1 LLEGNLRMNKQLIL
15 IIDDELLIFDTMSK
29 DLADEWP
36 APVKMVDKEIILAC
50 PKVRNFSY
58 NMLAK

>member
-36 APVKMVDKEIILAC
+36 APVKMVGKEIILSL
-50 PKVRNFSY
+50 P
-58 NMLAK
+58 

>member
-1 LLEGNLRMNKQLIL
+1 MNKQLIL